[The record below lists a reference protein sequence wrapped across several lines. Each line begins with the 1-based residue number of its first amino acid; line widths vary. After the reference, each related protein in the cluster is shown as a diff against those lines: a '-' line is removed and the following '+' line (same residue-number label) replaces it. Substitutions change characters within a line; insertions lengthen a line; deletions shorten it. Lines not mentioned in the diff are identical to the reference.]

1 MCRVK
6 GFDVKKLAVS
16 AAMGILACLTLVG
29 HAYSQSD
36 FYKGKTI
43 TVVQIVAAGGTGDLR
58 RKALFPFLQRY
69 IPGNP
74 TIMSDYMPGGGG
86 RKAANH
92 VYRVARPDGLT
103 IGGMSASLVTNA
115 ILDTGGV
122 QYDID
127 KLIYLGSPVS
137 VFHYIFLTRKEAG
150 LNSLEK
156 LRSAPGVRIGAQEV
170 GHDIYITARLF
181 AYLINLKEP
190 RFVTGYGGPE
200 IDIAMT
206 RGELDGRAN
215 ALETLGQ
222 RNAEEMEKG
231 LLDLHA
237 LVEIP
242 KGNRP
247 AGFASVPEIEGFA
260 KSDLERKLLIM
271 YRAFRLV
278 GTPYILAPGTPKL
291 QVQILQEA
299 MRKTLKDPDFH
310 REFKKL
316 SGFDASPLMP
326 EEQEKAVRELP
337 RDRTVV
343 ELFKKLSGPDPLPP
357 R

>member
-1 MCRVK
+1 
-6 GFDVKKLAVS
+6 
-16 AAMGILACLTLVG
+16 
-29 HAYSQSD
+29 
-36 FYKGKTI
+36 
-43 TVVQIVAAGGTGDLR
+43 
-58 RKALFPFLQRY
+58 
-69 IPGNP
+69 
-74 TIMSDYMPGGGG
+74 
-86 RKAANH
+86 
-92 VYRVARPDGLT
+92 
-103 IGGMSASLVTNA
+103 
-115 ILDTGGV
+115 
-122 QYDID
+122 
-127 KLIYLGSPVS
+127 
-137 VFHYIFLTRKEAG
+137 
-150 LNSLEK
+150 
-156 LRSAPGVRIGAQEV
+156 
-170 GHDIYITARLF
+170 
-181 AYLINLKEP
+181 
-190 RFVTGYGGPE
+190 
-200 IDIAMT
+200 
-206 RGELDGRAN
+206 LDGRAN

-260 KSDLERKLLIM
+260 KSDLERKLLMM

-337 RDRTVV
+337 RDRNVV
-343 ELFKKLSGPDPLPP
+343 ELFRKLSGPDPLPP

>member
-1 MCRVK
+1 MK
-6 GFDVKKLAVS
+6 MLFTAAALAASVWPL
-16 AAMGILACLTLVG
+16 GG
-29 HAYSQSD
+29 HGYAQTD

-43 TVVQIVAAGGTGDLR
+43 TVVQIVGAGGTGDLR
-58 RKALFPFLQRY
+58 RRALFPFLRKY

-74 TIMSDYMPGGGG
+74 TIVSDYMPGAGG

-92 VYRVARPDGLT
+92 VYRVAAPDGLT
-103 IGGMSASLVTNA
+103 IGGMSSSLVTNA

-137 VFHYIFLTRKEAG
+137 VFHYVFLTRKEAG
-150 LNSLEK
+150 LSSLDK
-156 LRSAPGVRIGAQEV
+156 LRAATGVRIGAQEV
-170 GHDIYITARLF
+170 GHDIYITGRLF
-181 AYLINLKEP
+181 AYLLNLKQP
-190 RFVTGYGGPE
+190 KFVTGYGGPE
-200 IDIAMT
+200 IDIALE
-206 RGELDGRAN
+206 RRELDGRAN

-222 RNAEEMEKG
+222 RNAEEMKKG

-242 KGNRP
+242 KGIRP
-247 AGFASVPEIEGFA
+247 DGFARLPEIESFA
-260 KSDLERKLLIM
+260 KTQNERNLLTM

-278 GTPYILAPGTPKL
+278 GTPYVLAPGTPKA

-299 MRKTLKDPDFH
+299 FRKALKDPDFH

-326 EEQEKAVRELP
+326 EEQDKAIRELP
-337 RDRTVV
+337 RDREVV
-343 ELFKKLSGPDPLPP
+343 ELFKKLSGPDPLPA

>member
-1 MCRVK
+1 MPAA
-6 GFDVKKLAVS
+6 AVV
-16 AAMGILACLTLVG
+16 LACLTLVG
-29 HAYSQSD
+29 RGYAQSD

-43 TVVQIVAAGGTGDLR
+43 TVVQIVSAGGTGDLR
-58 RKALFPFLQRY
+58 RKALFPFLRKY

-74 TIMSDYMPGGGG
+74 TIISDYMPGGGG

-103 IGGMSASLVTNA
+103 LGGMSSSLVTNA

-137 VFHYIFLTRKEAG
+137 AFHYVFLTRKEAG

-156 LRSAPGVRIGAQEV
+156 LRSATGVRIGAQEV
-170 GHDIYITARLF
+170 GHDIYITGRLF
-181 AYLINLKEP
+181 AYLMDLKEP
-190 RFVTGYGGPE
+190 KFVTGYGGPE
-200 IDIAMT
+200 IDIALA

-215 ALETLGQ
+215 ALETLGL

-237 LVEIP
+237 LVDIP

-247 AGFASVPEIEGFA
+247 ANFAQLPEIESFA
-260 KSDLERKLLIM
+260 KSDRERKLLAM

-278 GTPYILAPGTPKL
+278 GTPYVLAPGTPKL

-299 MRKTLKDPDFH
+299 MRKALNDPEFH
-310 REFKKL
+310 RDFKKL

-337 RDRTVV
+337 RDRDVV